1 MLKWSF
7 IEIATYLENIF
18 AAILIYNKGDLLG
31 QGERLQFSS
40 LTDSPVHSFPPYEDG
55 VSISRVILLKADD
68 PHVWLHSLDF
78 HSPHWQ
84 STGLNKNDNT
94 IYF

>member
-1 MLKWSF
+1 MLRFW
-7 IEIATYLENIF
+7 
-18 AAILIYNKGDLLG
+18 LIISVDLLG
-31 QGERLQFSS
+31 QGERLQFLS
-40 LTDSPVHSFPPYEDG
+40 LTDWPVHSFPPNAAG

-84 STGLNKNDNT
+84 STELNKDDNKMNS
-94 IYF
+94 